1 MKKHSSSPRDEDI
14 NSSSDLSESDLNR
27 DFEDISS
34 ITSSE
39 ETDSV
44 RTEAVISDVIIPFEK
59 DEVSESNPAT
69 PYHAIHFSDST
80 TPEPE
85 PIPLPLHAFDGIQSL
100 LDDPDF
106 QETPKVQVD
115 GSTRVKS
122 PHIRPNYWIN
132 AKYLLI
138 PLAIIACA
146 VLFISVLQIGNF
158 NERLASPL
166 SINGQAV
173 SHSEFSF
180 MYHYVL
186 IENGV
191 DVHASETPIMLAA
204 PGEGEFATNRD
215 FFVDIAAKELQT
227 IQILYDDA
235 ILHGYSISD
244 VHVQRANT
252 YVNWLSTKATAIHVD
267 LDTYI
272 KGTFGQN
279 VTRQTIVDSLSKRYF
294 AEDYAAG
301 PKLEELRASEDQ
313 AEESYLTSRNQ
324 YDIVSYR
331 VLRIIFEQKDQSFIS
346 TAHLHAQE
354 IIEKIEHDPARFEIV
369 ASEYFSGEARDAL
382 LQPDSTLISNVR
394 FGDIDD
400 LEWRIWLYDTNRQP
414 GDCKIFEDEY
424 GFPIL
429 VCFASRS
436 RQVEPLRNIRFFYVN
451 EQVEEAFKPGLPA
464 GEVIP
469 MAQTILDSVSDETS
483 VINLETTYADEIQ
496 SGIMSVV
503 QSGDTF
509 RGKYDATFDSWIFD
523 PARKPGDK
531 TMIELEDQVVI
542 LYFVSISPNPEWFDR
557 VNSFIRMNNYQEF
570 LIEKQNEY
578 PIKLNSEG
586 LKHI

>member
-1 MKKHSSSPRDEDI
+1 MKKHTSLTPDEDKI
-14 NSSSDLSESDLNR
+14 LTSDKAETDLDT
-27 DFEDISS
+27 DFEDISIAEIPDVYDGSAAS
-34 ITSSE
+34 IE
-39 ETDSV
+39 PDILV
-44 RTEAVISDVIIPFEK
+44 PFQA
-59 DEVSESNPAT
+59 DAPLESGVAT
-69 PYHAIHFSDST
+69 PYHAIHFSDAA

-85 PIPLPLHAFDGIQSL
+85 PIPLPLHAFDGIQSVS
-100 LDDPDF
+100 DDPDF
-106 QETPKVQVD
+106 QGMPQVQVD

-122 PHIRPNYWIN
+122 PRIRPNYWIK

-138 PLAIIACA
+138 PLAIIASA
-146 VLFISVLQIGNF
+146 VLLFSVLRVGNF

-191 DVHASETPIMLAA
+191 DIHATETPIMLAA

-215 FFVDIAAKELQT
+215 FFIDIAAKELQT

-235 ILHGYSISD
+235 ILHGFSISD
-244 VHVQRANT
+244 VHVQRAKT
-252 YVNWLSTKATAIHVD
+252 YIDWLSTKADAIHVD

-279 VTRQTIVDSLSKRYF
+279 VTRQTIIDSLSKRYF

-301 PKLEELRASEDQ
+301 PKLEELKASEDQ
-313 AEESYLTSRNQ
+313 AEESYLTSSNQ

-331 VLRIIFEQKDQSFIS
+331 VLRIVFEQKDQSFIS

-354 IIEKIEHDPARFEIV
+354 IIEKIEHDPSRFEIV

-382 LQPDSTLISNVR
+382 LKPDSTLISNVR
-394 FGDIDD
+394 FGNIDN
-400 LEWRIWLYDTNRQP
+400 LEWRIWLFDANRQP
-414 GDCKIFEDEY
+414 GDCTIFDDEY

-429 VCFASRS
+429 VCFSSRS
-436 RQVEPLRNIRFFYVN
+436 RQIEPLRNIRFFYVN
-451 EQVEEAFKPGLPA
+451 ELVESTLRPGLPA

-469 MAQTILDSVSDETS
+469 TAQTILDSISDETS
-483 VINLETTYADEIQ
+483 VINLETKYSDEIQ
-496 SGIMSVV
+496 SGIMSAV
-503 QSGDTF
+503 QSGDTYK
-509 RGKYDATFDSWIFD
+509 GKYDSTFDSWIFD

-542 LYFVSISPNPEWFDR
+542 LYFSSISPNPEWFDR

-570 LIEKQNEY
+570 LLDKQNAY
-578 PIKLNSEG
+578 PIKLNPEG